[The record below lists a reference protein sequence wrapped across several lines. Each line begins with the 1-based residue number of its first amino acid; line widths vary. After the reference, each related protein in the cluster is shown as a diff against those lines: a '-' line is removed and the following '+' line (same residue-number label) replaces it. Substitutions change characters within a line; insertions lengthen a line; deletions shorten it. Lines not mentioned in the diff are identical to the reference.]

1 MEDNALIHM
10 AAFSNQWRKQN
21 GILKMEWPAHSPDL
35 NPIKNIW
42 KSMKSQISKLY
53 QPQNLEE
60 LKHAIQSCWSDIHP
74 GILNAKEDADG
85 HQSAWWSNL
94 ILGPPRFF
102 CVSFFSSLCSLSTV
116 LPAVTSALN
125 CNQ

>member
-1 MEDNALIHM
+1 MVRQVYRTALCPFVEKIEQEPWIRGRHQLLLMEDNAPIHT

-42 KSMKSQISKLY
+42 KLMKSQISKLY

-60 LKHAIQSCWSDIHP
+60 LKHAIWSCWSNIHP

-85 HQSAWWSNL
+85 H
-94 ILGPPRFF
+94 
-102 CVSFFSSLCSLSTV
+102 
-116 LPAVTSALN
+116 
-125 CNQ
+125 